1 MYNTP
6 TAATAAALADYLRTK
21 QLRALAYAN
30 YSALASIVSARI
42 RQNPNYHPLTASDD
56 TTRQYDATL
65 KGYNLIDAEFKAA
78 AAKALAVGVISWDE
92 YKQALGA

>member
-6 TAATAAALADYLRTK
+6 TAAAAAALADYLRTK

-30 YSALASIVSARI
+30 YSALASI
-42 RQNPNYHPLTASDD
+42 
-56 TTRQYDATL
+56 
-65 KGYNLIDAEFKAA
+65 GYNLIDAEFKAA